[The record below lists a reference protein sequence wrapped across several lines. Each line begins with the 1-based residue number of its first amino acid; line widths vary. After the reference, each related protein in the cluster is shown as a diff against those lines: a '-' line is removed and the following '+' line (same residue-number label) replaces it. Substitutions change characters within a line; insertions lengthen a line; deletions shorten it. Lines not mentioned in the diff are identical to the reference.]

1 MADKKLT
8 ELTQDESPTK
18 DDLIYTV
25 NDPGGTAA
33 SRQVTIED
41 ILETVNDLTADTTPD
56 YADILLTIDDP
67 SGTPDAQKSTIQQVA
82 AAARPAQ
89 TVIVS
94 AETGRGDY
102 TTLSAALAAITDA
115 ADAKE
120 YLIIVHGEIAETA
133 AITAKSHVNV
143 MFLAGACVTV
153 NSTSTLNAVNMS
165 SITNSVWAAVDSTK
179 PCIRRTGAVSGASYG
194 LYITSCGD
202 TVRLYNLY
210 VSNETTGNASCHGIY
225 NVSSSSPTMTN
236 CTGTGGSGGATC
248 YGIINS
254 SSSSPT
260 MTNCTGNGGS
270 GGETCHGI
278 INSSSSPTMTNC
290 TGNGGSGG
298 ASCYGIYNYTSSPTM
313 TDCTG
318 TGGSGGETCHGVVN
332 VSSSSPTMTNCTGT
346 GGSGGASCYGI
357 YNYTSSPT
365 MTGSVNIGGGAT
377 QQPTSATIAAST
389 RTEDTFNPGAGFPY
403 RIVGVRVN
411 VTAAAAAGVTLTLR
425 DTTGGGGNALCA
437 ATAVDSTGN
446 KYIPITGHRVIA
458 ADADVY
464 AHLSASDA
472 TLAYTIYYEYETC
485 YDNCNGLYHDSN
497 TACRIDNIVAISNAE
512 SEAIYVTNNGDD
524 LSQFNG
530 GVARSGLNDA
540 TRPKAF
546 ICAAAWNPGQVYNMV
561 LDGGSTNLT
570 CAAGTANGSC
580 TEI

>member
-225 NVSSSSPTMTN
+225 
-236 CTGTGGSGGATC
+236 
-248 YGIINS
+248 
-254 SSSSPT
+254 
-260 MTNCTGNGGS
+260 
-270 GGETCHGI
+270 
-278 INSSSSPTMTNC
+278 
-290 TGNGGSGG
+290 
-298 ASCYGIYNYTSSPTM
+298 
-313 TDCTG
+313 
-318 TGGSGGETCHGVVN
+318 N